1 MSLPFD
7 PKMVRGYE
15 VEFGANGRRLGYKLI
30 LDDGSWMFLL
40 DDQITTEIEQVLASL
55 GSPTVREARQP

>member
-7 PKMVRGYE
+7 PKTVRGYE

-30 LDDGSWMFLL
+30 LDDGSKMFLL
-40 DDQITTEIEQVLASL
+40 DAQITDEIEQVLTSL
-55 GSPTVREARQP
+55 GPPTVRNARQP

>member
-7 PKMVRGYE
+7 PKAVRGYE
-15 VEFGANGRRLGYKLI
+15 LEFRANGGRLGYKLL
-30 LDDGSWMFLL
+30 LDDGSRMFLL

-55 GSPTVREARQP
+55 GPPTVREARQP